1 MKRSS
6 SIALVVM
13 LVCLLAVP
21 AFAGS
26 GNGIPSGSHYLL
38 NVNAYE
44 NCPEGD
50 FTDSN
55 RHMIAVKAGYAY
67 DPSGLN
73 KNDTVKTNTISLLPG
88 SDFAVTDGNA
98 CNKGGA
104 EFVLPSAVA
113 TTYQVYVRLVG
124 KPGTG
129 IDVTTCAD
137 EAVDVDDDGLVE
149 DIVMCSTES
158 VVETRYSGKTSP
170 DGTGK
175 PITRNVTSELLTICL
190 DLPTDGNLDGN
201 CDVRYNLFDPALEG
215 YFWQWNTTGKAHA
228 QLIFVPL
235 N

>member
-1 MKRSS
+1 MKKFT

-13 LVCLLAVP
+13 LVCFLAVP
-21 AFAGS
+21 AFAGT
-26 GNGIPSGSHYLL
+26 GNGIPSGQHFLL
-38 NVNAYE
+38 NVIGFD
-44 NCPEGD
+44 NCPGGD

-55 RHMIAVKAGYAY
+55 RHMIAVKASYAY
-67 DPSGLN
+67 DPSGVV
-73 KNDTVKTNTISLLPG
+73 KSDTVKTNTIGLLPG
-88 SDFAVTDGNA
+88 ADFAVTDGNA
-98 CNKGGA
+98 CNRGGA
-104 EFVLPSAVA
+104 EFMLPSDVA
-113 TTYQVYVRLVG
+113 TKYQVYVRLVG

-137 EAVDVDDDGLVE
+137 EAIDVDGDGIIE

-190 DLPTDGNLDGN
+190 DTSGDGV
-201 CDVRYNLFDPALEG
+201 CDVRYNLFDPALED

-228 QLIFVPL
+228 QLIFVPVV

>member
-6 SIALVVM
+6 SIALIFI
-13 LVCLLAVP
+13 LVCFLAVP

-26 GNGIPSGSHYLL
+26 GNGIPSGQHYLL
-38 NVNAYE
+38 NVIAYD
-44 NCPEGD
+44 NCPSGD

-55 RHMIAVKAGYAY
+55 RHMIAVQAGYAY

-73 KNDTVKTNTISLLPG
+73 KNATVKTNTIGLVPG
-88 SDFAVTDGNA
+88 SDFIVTDGNA

-104 EFVLPSAVA
+104 QFMLPSDVA
-113 TTYQVYVRLVG
+113 TTYEVYVRLVG

-137 EAVDVDDDGLVE
+137 EAVDVDGDGIIE

-158 VVETRYSGKTSP
+158 VIRVRS
-170 DGTGK
+170 TGK
-175 PITRNVTSELLTICL
+175 PNATNVTPELLTICL
-190 DLPTDGNLDGN
+190 DTTGDGI
-201 CDVRYNLFDPALEG
+201 CDVRYNLFDPALED

-228 QLIFVPL
+228 QLIFVPV

>member
-1 MKRSS
+1 MKTLS
-6 SIALVVM
+6 SIALVVI
-13 LVCLLAVP
+13 LVCFIAVP
-21 AFAGS
+21 AFAGE
-26 GNGIPSGSHYLL
+26 GNGIPSGKNFLL
-38 NVNAYE
+38 NVIAFE
-44 NCPEGD
+44 NCPDGD

-67 DPSGLN
+67 DPSGLD
-73 KNDTVKTNTISLLPG
+73 KSVTVKTNTIGLLPG
-88 SDFAVTDGNA
+88 VDFTVTDGNA

-104 EFVLPSAVA
+104 EFVLPSDVA
-113 TTYQVYVRLVG
+113 TTYEVYVRLVG

-137 EAVDVDDDGLVE
+137 EKVDVDGDGIIE

-190 DLPTDGNLDGN
+190 DITGDGI
-201 CDVRYNLFDPALEG
+201 CDVRYNLFDPALED

-228 QLIFVPL
+228 QLIFVPVV